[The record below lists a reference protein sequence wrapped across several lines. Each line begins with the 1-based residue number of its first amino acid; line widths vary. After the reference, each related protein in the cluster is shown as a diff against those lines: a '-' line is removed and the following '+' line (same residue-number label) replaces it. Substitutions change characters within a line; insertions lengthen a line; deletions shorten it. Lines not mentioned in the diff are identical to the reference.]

1 MNEKE
6 NPYELLNLPMNADP
20 KKIKERYYALSKV
33 FHPDKQSSEMYDH
46 TKQYFEKIE
55 EAYKAIASPFNRFL
69 FENLGYEGK
78 FYWNFIF
85 KIFSMIGIHMLEKAQ
100 NKFID
105 LEENYDLHYDSY
117 QEALNNLKFYEP
129 SGQLRERKEKLR
141 KIQQVFV

>member
-1 MNEKE
+1 
-6 NPYELLNLPMNADP
+6 
-20 KKIKERYYALSKV
+20 
-33 FHPDKQSSEMYDH
+33 
-46 TKQYFEKIE
+46 
-55 EAYKAIASPFNRFL
+55 
-69 FENLGYEGK
+69 
-78 FYWNFIF
+78 
-85 KIFSMIGIHMLEKAQ
+85 MLEKAQ